1 MKWKGRRSS
10 VLFFYS
16 RFCAE
21 IWLGAQLFKLFGR
34 IACRSG
40 GSREAGKKLTFDTDC
55 LGMAAFPAGLGP
67 HGRCLESRLT
77 FFIGLLLDQSDVL
90 LQYGHAFKPPVSL
103 VVAIELPMKLAFP
116 GFRLGLSSSFKH
128 REQPQID

>member
-1 MKWKGRRSS
+1 MTALLEVSMYEMERRRSS

-40 GSREAGKKLTFDTDC
+40 GSREAGKELTFDTDC

-67 HGRCLESRLT
+67 
-77 FFIGLLLDQSDVL
+77 
-90 LQYGHAFKPPVSL
+90 
-103 VVAIELPMKLAFP
+103 
-116 GFRLGLSSSFKH
+116 
-128 REQPQID
+128 

>member
-1 MKWKGRRSS
+1 MRS
-10 VLFFYS
+10 VLLFYS
-16 RFCAE
+16 RFCPE
-21 IWLGAQLFKLFGR
+21 IWVGSQLFKLFGR

-77 FFIGLLLDQSDVL
+77 FFIGLLLDQSNVL

-116 GFRLGLSSSFKH
+116 GFRLGLSSTFKH
-128 REQPQID
+128 REKPQID

>member
-1 MKWKGRRSS
+1 MKLKGRRSS
-10 VLFFYS
+10 VLLFYS
-16 RFCAE
+16 RFCPE

-40 GSREAGKKLTFDTDC
+40 GSREAGKELTFDTDC

-67 HGRCLESRLT
+67 HGRCPEFRLT

-90 LQYGHAFKPPVSL
+90 LQYVHAFKPTVSF
-103 VVAIELPMKLAFP
+103 VVGIELPMKLAFP
-116 GFRLGLSSSFKH
+116 GFRLRLSSSFKH
-128 REQPQID
+128 REKPQID

>member
-10 VLFFYS
+10 VLLFYS
-16 RFCAE
+16 RFCTQ
-21 IWLGAQLFKLFGR
+21 IWFGAQLFKLFGR

-67 HGRCLESRLT
+67 HGRCPEFCLT

-90 LQYGHAFKPPVSL
+90 LQYGHAFKPPVSF
-103 VVAIELPMKLAFP
+103 VVAIELPMKFTFP

-128 REQPQID
+128 REKPQID

>member
-1 MKWKGRRSS
+1 M
-10 VLFFYS
+10 VFFS

-21 IWLGAQLFKLFGR
+21 IWISSQLFKLFGR

-40 GSREAGKKLTFDTDC
+40 GSRETGKELTFDTDC

-67 HGRCLESRLT
+67 HGRRVESRLI

-90 LQYGHAFKPPVSL
+90 LQYGHAFKPAVSF
-103 VVAIELPMKLAFP
+103 VVSIELPMKLAFP